1 MARQM
6 DLAALLDQLDPDAPL
21 AQRHLWLM
29 DLLRWVRGDA
39 ADARSAA
46 WWRRASVGN
55 GAPAWGDACCA

>member
-1 MARQM
+1 M

-39 ADARSAA
+39 SDPQACVARVRLLLDAAQARPE
-46 WWRRASVGN
+46 WRAR
-55 GAPAWGDACCA
+55 